1 MARQVDIQYIRF
13 YTDGSAARQ
22 IAVNPPRR
30 KSKLP
35 KVRRQ
40 KKKVVYV
47 DPLAMAGIVVSLVM
61 LILMTVGTVQLLVAH
76 DQQETMEQYV
86 QQLQEQNVSLS
97 ATYEASYE
105 LETVEKAA
113 LALGMIPTEQAQ
125 SMTIVLPLPEIVEEV
140 TLWNRVTAFFEG
152 MFA

>member
-22 IAVNPPRR
+22 IEVDQPRR

-35 KVRRQ
+35 KVHKQ

-47 DPLAMAGIVVSLVM
+47 DPLSLAGIVVSAIM

-76 DQQETMEQYV
+76 GQQETMEQYI

-97 ATYEASYE
+97 ATYEASYD
-105 LETVEKAA
+105 LETVERAA
-113 LALGMIPTEQAQ
+113 LAMGMIPAEQAQ
-125 SMTIVLPLPEIVEEV
+125 TITIALPLPEIVEEV

-152 MFA
+152 IFA

>member
-22 IAVNPPRR
+22 IEVNPPQR
-30 KSKLP
+30 KTKLP

-47 DPLAMAGIVVSLVM
+47 DPLALAGIVVSVVM
-61 LILMTVGTVQLLVAH
+61 LILMAVGTVELLVAH
-76 DQQETMEQYV
+76 DQQETMEAHI
-86 QQLQEQNVSLS
+86 QQLQEKNVSLS
-97 ATYEASYE
+97 ATYESSYD
-105 LETVEKAA
+105 LETVERAA
-113 LALGMIPTEQAQ
+113 LAMGMIPAEQAQ
-125 SMTIVLPLPEIVEEV
+125 SMTIVLPVPEIVEEV

>member
-22 IAVNPPRR
+22 IEVDQPRR

-35 KVRRQ
+35 KVHKQ

-47 DPLAMAGIVVSLVM
+47 DPLSLAGIVVSAIM
-61 LILMTVGTVQLLVAH
+61 LLVAH
-76 DQQETMEQYV
+76 GQQETMEQYI

-97 ATYEASYE
+97 ATYEASYD
-105 LETVEKAA
+105 LETVERAA
-113 LALGMIPTEQAQ
+113 LAMGMIPAEQAQ
-125 SMTIVLPLPEIVEEV
+125 TITIALPLPEIVEEV

-152 MFA
+152 IFA

>member
-22 IAVNPPRR
+22 IEVNPPRKKNR
-30 KSKLP
+30 LP

-40 KKKVVYV
+40 KQKIVYV
-47 DPLAMAGIVVSLVM
+47 DPLAMAGIVVSVIM
-61 LILMTVGTVQLLVAH
+61 LILMTVGTVQLFVAH
-76 DQQETMEQYV
+76 DQQEAMEQYI
-86 QQLQEQNVSLS
+86 QQLQERNVSLS
-97 ATYEASYE
+97 ATYEASYD

-113 LALGMIPTEQAQ
+113 LAMGMIPVEQAQ
-125 SMTIVLPLPEIVEEV
+125 SITIVLPQPEIVEEV

-152 MFA
+152 IFA